1 MSNLDQALQAYRNGK
16 TLVCFTHKHTIL
28 INRSACAEQI
38 LLSTL
43 KDTLRVRII

>member
-1 MSNLDQALQAYRNGK
+1 MSNFEQVLQAYHNGK

-28 INRSACAEQI
+28 INRSVCPEQI

-43 KDTLRVRII
+43 KDSLKVRTI

>member
-1 MSNLDQALQAYRNGK
+1 MNKLEQVLQAYHNGN

-28 INRSACAEQI
+28 INRSACPESG

-43 KDTLRVRII
+43 KDTLTVRVI